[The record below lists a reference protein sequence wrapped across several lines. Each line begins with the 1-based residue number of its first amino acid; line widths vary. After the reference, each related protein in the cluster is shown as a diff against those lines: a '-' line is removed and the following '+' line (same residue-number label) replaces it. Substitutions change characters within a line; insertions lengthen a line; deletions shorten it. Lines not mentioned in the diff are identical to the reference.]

1 MTITYTGEVATC
13 RGFGCFLKLLLRW
26 RGSIYKLVWLDLL
39 AFLTLYYVLNLVY
52 RFALNADQKQT
63 FEEIVAY
70 CNSQRELI
78 PLSFVLGF
86 YVSIVM
92 TRWWNQYTSIPWPDP
107 IAVFVSSNVHGQDE
121 RGRVMRRTIMRYVC
135 LCLTMVLANV
145 SPRVKKRFPGLN
157 NLVEAGL
164 LNENERAIIETMNK
178 SFPRPS
184 KHWLPIVW
192 AASIITRARK
202 EGRIR
207 DDFAVKTII
216 DELNKFRGQCGLLIS
231 YDTISV
237 PLVYTQVVTLAV
249 YSYFLTCCMG
259 QQWTDG
265 KVAGTAGFL
274 NKVDLYFPVF
284 TTLQFFFYM
293 GWLKVAESLINPF
306 GEDDDDFEVNWMV
319 DRNLQVSYLIVDEM
333 HHDHPELLKDQYWD
347 EVFPNELP
355 YTIAAERFRENH
367 PEPSTAKI
375 EVPKTAAMPSTMS
388 SVRIDEMVGNNGTSS
403 MAAPKPLA
411 DEQQGAPLQTVT
423 YDLSKGAPDEE
434 ADDASGIHFSAGNG
448 KMRLGLGSSP
458 SLVSVSGTLSRVNT
472 VASALKRFLSR
483 DDSRPGSATP
493 NDDPNK
499 YRFPTSASSASL
511 TGGVAAAAGVK
522 PTGSMRITDQVIEE
536 VDEQATITSMRP
548 TEPRPN
554 VMDLFSQPIGQSQ
567 TIPLQPPLP
576 AASTIPPAT
585 QVRSQ
590 PMDIPRRSPTYER
603 AQSQYEPTPSLFPP
617 GGVDALL
624 STSAPVGDSL
634 LSAATAPSS
643 PVGDSSKSLYD
654 QQKAASR
661 ETAIE
666 RPDAPQFFRW
676 FVTPV
681 ENLDIKTSS
690 DVLTNVAAAAATAAA
705 TAATAEPVPDEGDD
719 FEKLKAAREKEKLK
733 RQQINLARTI
743 STAPGVDPSG
753 VPLVPVVPVAV
764 PIAAVGPQA
773 QAQAQATALPTTAS
787 SADLLSGN
795 DPVSSSTIKSED
807 VAPGS

>member
-39 AFLTLYYVLNLVY
+39 AFLTIYYVINMVY
-52 RFALNADQKQT
+52 RFALNPAQKET
-63 FEEIVAY
+63 FEAIVQY
-70 CNSQRELI
+70 CDSYSDLI

-121 RGRVMRRTIMRYVC
+121 RGRMMRRTIMRYAC

-145 SPRVKKRFPGLN
+145 SPRVKKRFPGLD

-164 LNENERAIIETMNK
+164 LNDNERTIIEAMNK

-259 QQWTDG
+259 QQWIDG
-265 KVAGTAGFL
+265 KVVGNTSYL

-375 EVPKTAAMPSTMS
+375 EVPKSAAMPSTMS
-388 SVRIDEMVGNNGTSS
+388 SVRIDEM
-403 MAAPKPLA
+403 
-411 DEQQGAPLQTVT
+411 
-423 YDLSKGAPDEE
+423 

-448 KMRLGLGSSP
+448 KMRLGSSP

-493 NDDPNK
+493 SDDQKPYK
-499 YRFPTSASSASL
+499 FPSSASSASL
-511 TGGVAAAAGVK
+511 TAGNVGSATSAGK
-522 PTGSMRITDQVIEE
+522 PAGSLRITQQVIEE
-536 VDEQATITSMRP
+536 VDEQATITSMRAN
-548 TEPRPN
+548 EPRPN
-554 VMDLFSQPIGQSQ
+554 VMNIFGPGTAGGVSA
-567 TIPLQPPLP
+567 PLQPPP
-576 AASTIPPAT
+576 AHSEP
-585 QVRSQ
+585 V
-590 PMDIPRRSPTYER
+590 DIPSRPVEYNR
-603 AQSQYEPTPSLFPP
+603 AQSQYEPSLFPP

-624 STSAPVGDSL
+624 STSAPAGGSPSL
-634 LSAATAPSS
+634 LSNAATAPSS
-643 PVGDSSKSLYD
+643 PVGDSTKSLYD

-661 ETAIE
+661 ETE
-666 RPDAPQFFRW
+666 RPDAPQVFRW
-676 FVTPV
+676 FITNV
-681 ENLDIKTSS
+681 ENMDLKSS
-690 DVLTNVAAAAATAAA
+690 NDVLASSTAA
-705 TAATAEPVPDEGDD
+705 EPEDEGDD
-719 FEKLKAAREKEKLK
+719 FEKLKAAREKEKLA
-733 RQQINLARTI
+733 RQQKNLARTI
-743 STAPGVDPSG
+743 STAPGVDAAT
-753 VPLVPVVPVAV
+753 VA
-764 PIAAVGPQA
+764 ASMAA
-773 QAQAQATALPTTAS
+773 QANAVLTAAAS
-787 SADLLSGN
+787 SADLLAAG
-795 DPVSSSTIKSED
+795 DLVPSSTMKSEN
-807 VAPGS
+807 ATNGS

>member
-39 AFLTLYYVLNLVY
+39 AFLTIYYAINMVY
-52 RFALNADQKQT
+52 RFGLNPAQKET
-63 FEEIVAY
+63 FEAIVQY
-70 CNSQRELI
+70 CDSYRELI

-121 RGRVMRRTIMRYVC
+121 RGRMMRRTIMRYVC

-164 LNENERAIIETMNK
+164 LNDNEKTIIETMNK
-178 SFPRPS
+178 AFPRPS

-265 KVAGTAGFL
+265 KVVGNTTYL

-375 EVPKTAAMPSTMS
+375 EVPKNAAMPSTMS
-388 SVRIDEMVGNNGTSS
+388 SVRIDEM
-403 MAAPKPLA
+403 
-411 DEQQGAPLQTVT
+411 
-423 YDLSKGAPDEE
+423 

-448 KMRLGLGSSP
+448 KMRLDSSP

-493 NDDPNK
+493 SQDQPYK
-499 YRFPTSASSASL
+499 FPASASSASL
-511 TGGVAAAAGVK
+511 SAAVVGSATSAGK
-522 PTGSMRITDQVIEE
+522 PAGSLRITQQVIEE
-536 VDEQATITSMRP
+536 VDEQATITSMRAN
-548 TEPRPN
+548 EPRPN
-554 VMDLFSQPIGQSQ
+554 VMDIFAQ
-567 TIPLQPPLP
+567 TSSGAGTSGPLQPPP
-576 AASTIPPAT
+576 AHSEP
-585 QVRSQ
+585 V
-590 PMDIPRRSPTYER
+590 DIPSRPPSYNR
-603 AQSQYEPTPSLFPP
+603 AQSQYEPNLFPP

-624 STSAPVGDSL
+624 STSAPAGGSPLL
-634 LSAATAPSS
+634 LSNAATAPSS
-643 PVGDSSKSLYD
+643 PVGESSKSLYD
-654 QQKAASR
+654 PQKAASR
-661 ETAIE
+661 ET
-666 RPDAPQFFRW
+666 
-676 FVTPV
+676 V
-681 ENLDIKTSS
+681 ENIDLRSS
-690 DVLTNVAAAAATAAA
+690 TDLLGNAAVQP
-705 TAATAEPVPDEGDD
+705 EYEGDD
-719 FEKLKAAREKEKLK
+719 FDKLKAEREKEKLM
-733 RQQINLARTI
+733 RQQKNLARTI
-743 STAPGVDPSG
+743 STAPGMEATA
-753 VPLVPVVPVAV
+753 VPMVPMVPVNVAV
-764 PIAAVGPQA
+764 QQA
-773 QAQAQATALPTTAS
+773 QLQPVAS
-787 SADLLSGN
+787 SADLLAGGDQFSN
-795 DPVSSSTIKSED
+795 STMKSED
-807 VAPGS
+807 AINGS

>member
-39 AFLTLYYVLNLVY
+39 AFLTIYYAINMVY
-52 RFALNADQKQT
+52 RFGLNSAQKET
-63 FEEIVAY
+63 FEAIVQY
-70 CNSQRELI
+70 CDSYRELI

-107 IAVFVSSNVHGQDE
+107 IAVFVSSIIHGQDE
-121 RGRVMRRTIMRYVC
+121 RGRMMRRTVMRYVC

-145 SPRVKKRFPGLN
+145 SPRVKKRFPGLS

-164 LNENERAIIETMNK
+164 LNENEKTIIDTMNK
-178 SFPRPS
+178 AFPRPS

-265 KVAGTAGFL
+265 KVVGNTTYL

-333 HHDHPELLKDQYWD
+333 HHEHPELLKDQYWD

-375 EVPKTAAMPSTMS
+375 EVPKNAAMPSTMS
-388 SVRIDEMVGNNGTSS
+388 SVRIDEM
-403 MAAPKPLA
+403 
-411 DEQQGAPLQTVT
+411 
-423 YDLSKGAPDEE
+423 

-448 KMRLGLGSSP
+448 KMRLGSSP

-493 NDDPNK
+493 SQDQPYK
-499 YRFPTSASSASL
+499 FPASASSASL
-511 TGGVAAAAGVK
+511 SGGVVGSATSAGK
-522 PTGSMRITDQVIEE
+522 PPGSLRITQQVIEE
-536 VDEQATITSMRP
+536 VDEQATITSMRAN
-548 TEPRPN
+548 EPRPN
-554 VMDLFSQPIGQSQ
+554 VMDIFAPTSTSNAANSV
-567 TIPLQPPLP
+567 PLQPP
-576 AASTIPPAT
+576 PPAHSEP
-585 QVRSQ
+585 V
-590 PMDIPRRSPTYER
+590 DIPARPPSYNR
-603 AQSQYEPTPSLFPP
+603 AQSQYESSLFPP
-617 GGVDALL
+617 GGVDSLL
-624 STSAPVGDSL
+624 STSAPAGGSPLL
-634 LSAATAPSS
+634 LSNAATAPSS
-643 PVGDSSKSLYD
+643 PVGESTKSLYD
-654 QQKAASR
+654 PQKAASR
-661 ETAIE
+661 ET
-666 RPDAPQFFRW
+666 
-676 FVTPV
+676 V
-681 ENLDIKTSS
+681 ENMDLRFSN
-690 DVLTNVAAAAATAAA
+690 DVLANAAAQLQ
-705 TAATAEPVPDEGDD
+705 EDEGDE
-719 FEKLKAAREKEKLK
+719 FEKLKAAREKEKLM
-733 RQQINLARTI
+733 RQQKTLARTI
-743 STAPGVDPSG
+743 STAPGMEAAA
-753 VPLVPVVPVAV
+753 VPLVPVIPVNVPQ
-764 PIAAVGPQA
+764 PQ
-773 QAQAQATALPTTAS
+773 LPPAAS
-787 SADLLSGN
+787 SADLLGSGELL
-795 DPVSSSTIKSED
+795 PSSTMKSED
-807 VAPGS
+807 AVNGS

>member
-39 AFLTLYYVLNLVY
+39 AFLICYYVLNLMY
-52 RFALNADQKQT
+52 RFALNEGQKET
-63 FEEIVAY
+63 FEAIVEY
-70 CNSQRELI
+70 CNSYSDLI

-135 LCLTMVLANV
+135 LCLTMVLVNV
-145 SPRVKKRFPGLN
+145 SPRVKKRFPGLD

-164 LNENERAIIETMNK
+164 LNDNERTIIEAMNK

-265 KVAGTAGFL
+265 KVVGNTSYL

-375 EVPKTAAMPSTMS
+375 EVPKSAAMPSTMS
-388 SVRIDEMVGNNGTSS
+388 SVRIDEM
-403 MAAPKPLA
+403 
-411 DEQQGAPLQTVT
+411 
-423 YDLSKGAPDEE
+423 

-448 KMRLGLGSSP
+448 KMRLGSSP
-458 SLVSVSGTLSRVNT
+458 SLVSVSGTMSRVNT

-493 NDDPNK
+493 SEEQNK
-499 YRFPTSASSASL
+499 YRFPASASSASL
-511 TGGVAAAAGVK
+511 TGGGGLGLGSATSGGK
-522 PTGSMRITDQVIEE
+522 PSGSLRITQQVIEE
-536 VDEQATITSMRP
+536 VDEQATITSMRAN
-548 TEPRPN
+548 EQRPN
-554 VMDLFSQPIGQSQ
+554 VKDIFAPPSQQGTEGGP
-567 TIPLQPPLP
+567 TTTTLQPP
-576 AASTIPPAT
+576 PPGT
-585 QVRSQ
+585 QPPQGRSN
-590 PMDIPRRSPTYER
+590 PVDIPGRPPQYAR
-603 AQSQYEPTPSLFPP
+603 AQSQYEPTLFPP

-624 STSAPVGDSL
+624 STSAPAGGSPSL
-634 LSAATAPSS
+634 LATAPSS
-643 PVGDSSKSLYD
+643 PVAESESTKSLFD
-654 QQKAASR
+654 QQKAVSR
-661 ETAIE
+661 ET
-666 RPDAPQFFRW
+666 
-676 FVTPV
+676 V
-681 ENLDIKTSS
+681 ENMDIRSS
-690 DVLTNVAAAAATAAA
+690 NDVLASTVNS
-705 TAATAEPVPDEGDD
+705 EPVDDGDD
-719 FEKLKAAREKEKLK
+719 FEKLKAAREKEKLL
-733 RQQINLARTI
+733 RQQKTLVRTI
-743 STAPGVDPSG
+743 STAPGVEQAA
-753 VPLVPVVPVAV
+753 VPLVPGVPVTMPIGAIVSQVNNPAVISAV
-764 PIAAVGPQA
+764 P
-773 QAQAQATALPTTAS
+773 S
-787 SADLLSGN
+787 SADLLGGGE
-795 DPVSSSTIKSED
+795 PVSSSTIKSED
-807 VAPGS
+807 ATTGS

>member
-39 AFLTLYYVLNLVY
+39 AFLTIYYAINMVY
-52 RFALNADQKQT
+52 RFGLNATQKET
-63 FEEIVAY
+63 FEAIVQY
-70 CNSQRELI
+70 CDSYRELI

-121 RGRVMRRTIMRYVC
+121 RGRMMRRTIMRYVC

-145 SPRVKKRFPGLN
+145 SPRVKKRFPGLS

-164 LNENERAIIETMNK
+164 LNDNEKAIIETMNK
-178 SFPRPS
+178 AFPRPS

-259 QQWTDG
+259 QQWTEG
-265 KVAGTAGFL
+265 KVVGSTTYL

-375 EVPKTAAMPSTMS
+375 EVPKNAAMPSTMS
-388 SVRIDEMVGNNGTSS
+388 SVRIDEMVGNANGDP
-403 MAAPKPLA
+403 AATAA
-411 DEQQGAPLQTVT
+411 DAKAPGQGQVQVPAGDSGVQSVT
-423 YDLSKGAPDEE
+423 YDFPKGSPDEE

-448 KMRLGLGSSP
+448 KMRLGSSP

-493 NDDPNK
+493 SQDQPYK
-499 YRFPTSASSASL
+499 FPASASSASL
-511 TGGVAAAAGVK
+511 SGGVVGSATSAGK
-522 PTGSMRITDQVIEE
+522 PAGSLRITQQVIEE
-536 VDEQATITSMRP
+536 VDEQATITSMRAN
-548 TEPRPN
+548 EPRPN
-554 VMDLFSQPIGQSQ
+554 VMDIFGAASSSGAATNSV
-567 TIPLQPPLP
+567 PLQPPP
-576 AASTIPPAT
+576 AHSEP
-585 QVRSQ
+585 V
-590 PMDIPRRSPTYER
+590 DIPTRAPSYNR
-603 AQSQYEPTPSLFPP
+603 AQSQYEPNLFPP

-624 STSAPVGDSL
+624 STSAPAGGSPLL
-634 LSAATAPSS
+634 LSNAATAPSS
-643 PVGDSSKSLYD
+643 PVGESSKSLYD
-654 QQKAASR
+654 PQKAASR
-661 ETAIE
+661 ETE
-666 RPDAPQFFRW
+666 RPDAPQVFRW

-681 ENLDIKTSS
+681 ENMDLRSSS
-690 DVLTNVAAAAATAAA
+690 DLLANAAAAQP
-705 TAATAEPVPDEGDD
+705 EDEGDD
-719 FEKLKAAREKEKLK
+719 FDKLKAAREKEKLM
-733 RQQINLARTI
+733 RQQKNLARTI
-743 STAPGVDPSG
+743 STAPGMETTA
-753 VPLVPVVPVAV
+753 VPMVPMIPVNVAV
-764 PIAAVGPQA
+764 QQA
-773 QAQAQATALPTTAS
+773 HLPSVAS
-787 SADLLSGN
+787 SADLLAGGELLSN
-795 DPVSSSTIKSED
+795 STMKSED
-807 VAPGS
+807 AVNGS

>member
-39 AFLTLYYVLNLVY
+39 AFLIIYYAINMVY
-52 RFALNADQKQT
+52 RFGLNPGQKET
-63 FEEIVAY
+63 FEAIVQY
-70 CNSQRELI
+70 CDSYRELI

-164 LNENERAIIETMNK
+164 LNDNEKTIIEAMNK

-265 KVAGTAGFL
+265 KVVGNTTYL

-375 EVPKTAAMPSTMS
+375 EVPKNAAMPSTMS
-388 SVRIDEMVGNNGTSS
+388 SVRIDEMVGNANGATAAA
-403 MAAPKPLA
+403 AAPDTKVPLA
-411 DEQQGAPLQTVT
+411 APGQVPGQASGQVPVPGSDQQSVT
-423 YDLSKGAPDEE
+423 YDFPKGSPDEE

-448 KMRLGLGSSP
+448 KMRLGSSP

-493 NDDPNK
+493 SEDQKPYK
-499 YRFPTSASSASL
+499 FPASASSASL
-511 TGGVAAAAGVK
+511 SGVAGSATSAGK
-522 PTGSMRITDQVIEE
+522 PAGSMRITHQVIEE
-536 VDEQATITSMRP
+536 VDEQATITSMRAN
-548 TEPRPN
+548 EPRPN
-554 VMDLFSQPIGQSQ
+554 VMDIFASSSGAGGPPSG
-567 TIPLQPPLP
+567 PLQPPP
-576 AASTIPPAT
+576 AHSEP
-585 QVRSQ
+585 V
-590 PMDIPRRSPTYER
+590 DIPARPPSYNR
-603 AQSQYEPTPSLFPP
+603 AQSQYEPSLFPP
-617 GGVDALL
+617 GGVDNLL
-624 STSAPVGDSL
+624 STSAPAGGSPSL
-634 LSAATAPSS
+634 LSNAATAPSS

-654 QQKAASR
+654 PQKAASR
-661 ETAIE
+661 ETE
-666 RPDAPQFFRW
+666 RPDAPQVFRW

-681 ENLDIKTSS
+681 ENLDLRTST
-690 DVLTNVAAAAATAAA
+690 DLLTQAQAAV
-705 TAATAEPVPDEGDD
+705 EPEDEGDD
-719 FEKLKAAREKEKLK
+719 FEKLKAAREKEKLM
-733 RQQINLARTI
+733 RQQKNLARTI
-743 STAPGVDPSG
+743 STAPGVDATA
-753 VPLVPVVPVAV
+753 VPLVPMIPVAV
-764 PIAAVGPQA
+764 AVP
-773 QAQAQATALPTTAS
+773 PPNVPSVPS
-787 SADLLSGN
+787 SADLLSGSELL
-795 DPVSSSTIKSED
+795 PSSTMKSED
-807 VAPGS
+807 AVNGS

>member
-39 AFLTLYYVLNLVY
+39 AFLTIYYVINMVY
-52 RFALNADQKQT
+52 RFALNPAQKET
-63 FEEIVAY
+63 FEAIVQY
-70 CNSQRELI
+70 CDSYRDLI

-121 RGRVMRRTIMRYVC
+121 RGRMMRRTIMRYAC

-145 SPRVKKRFPGLN
+145 SPRVKKRFPGLD

-164 LNENERAIIETMNK
+164 LNDNERTIIETMNK

-259 QQWTDG
+259 QQWIDG
-265 KVAGTAGFL
+265 KVVGNTSYL

-375 EVPKTAAMPSTMS
+375 EVPKSAAMPSTMS
-388 SVRIDEMVGNNGTSS
+388 SVRIDEM
-403 MAAPKPLA
+403 
-411 DEQQGAPLQTVT
+411 
-423 YDLSKGAPDEE
+423 

-448 KMRLGLGSSP
+448 KMRLGSSP

-493 NDDPNK
+493 SDDQKPYK
-499 YRFPTSASSASL
+499 FPSSASSASL
-511 TGGVAAAAGVK
+511 TAGNVGSATSAGK
-522 PTGSMRITDQVIEE
+522 PAGSLRITQQVIEE
-536 VDEQATITSMRP
+536 VDEQATITSMRAN
-548 TEPRPN
+548 EPRPN
-554 VMDLFSQPIGQSQ
+554 VMNIFGPGTAGGVSA
-567 TIPLQPPLP
+567 PLQPPP
-576 AASTIPPAT
+576 AHSEP
-585 QVRSQ
+585 V
-590 PMDIPRRSPTYER
+590 DIPSRPVEYNR
-603 AQSQYEPTPSLFPP
+603 AQSQYEPSLFPP

-624 STSAPVGDSL
+624 STSAPAGGSPSL
-634 LSAATAPSS
+634 LSNAATAPSS
-643 PVGDSSKSLYD
+643 PVGDSTKSLYD

-661 ETAIE
+661 ET
-666 RPDAPQFFRW
+666 
-676 FVTPV
+676 V
-681 ENLDIKTSS
+681 ENMDLKSS
-690 DVLTNVAAAAATAAA
+690 NDVLATSTAA
-705 TAATAEPVPDEGDD
+705 EPEDEGDD
-719 FEKLKAAREKEKLK
+719 FEKLKAAREKEKLV
-733 RQQINLARTI
+733 RQQKNLARTI
-743 STAPGVDPSG
+743 STAPGVDAAT
-753 VPLVPVVPVAV
+753 VA
-764 PIAAVGPQA
+764 ASMAA
-773 QAQAQATALPTTAS
+773 QANAVLTAAAS
-787 SADLLSGN
+787 SADLLAAG
-795 DPVSSSTIKSED
+795 DLMPSSTMKSEN
-807 VAPGS
+807 AANGS

>member
-39 AFLTLYYVLNLVY
+39 AFLTIYYVINMVY
-52 RFALNADQKQT
+52 RFALNPAQKET
-63 FEEIVAY
+63 FEAIVQY
-70 CNSQRELI
+70 CDSYSDLI

-121 RGRVMRRTIMRYVC
+121 RGRMMRRTIMRYAC

-145 SPRVKKRFPGLN
+145 SPRVKKRFPGLD

-164 LNENERAIIETMNK
+164 LNDNERTIIETMNK

-259 QQWTDG
+259 QQWIDG
-265 KVAGTAGFL
+265 KVVGNTSYL

-375 EVPKTAAMPSTMS
+375 EVPKSAAMPSTMS
-388 SVRIDEMVGNNGTSS
+388 SVRIDEM
-403 MAAPKPLA
+403 
-411 DEQQGAPLQTVT
+411 
-423 YDLSKGAPDEE
+423 

-448 KMRLGLGSSP
+448 KMRLGSSP

-493 NDDPNK
+493 SDDQKPYK
-499 YRFPTSASSASL
+499 FPSSASSASL
-511 TGGVAAAAGVK
+511 TAGNVGSATSAGK
-522 PTGSMRITDQVIEE
+522 PAGSLRITQQVIEE
-536 VDEQATITSMRP
+536 VDEQATITSMRAN
-548 TEPRPN
+548 EPRPN
-554 VMDLFSQPIGQSQ
+554 VMNIFGPGTAGGVSA
-567 TIPLQPPLP
+567 PLQPPP
-576 AASTIPPAT
+576 AHSEP
-585 QVRSQ
+585 V
-590 PMDIPRRSPTYER
+590 DIPSRPVEYNR
-603 AQSQYEPTPSLFPP
+603 AQSQYEPSLFPP

-624 STSAPVGDSL
+624 STSAPAGGSPSL
-634 LSAATAPSS
+634 LSNAATAPSS
-643 PVGDSSKSLYD
+643 PVGDSTKSLYD

-661 ETAIE
+661 ETE
-666 RPDAPQFFRW
+666 RPDAPQVFRW
-676 FVTPV
+676 FITNV
-681 ENLDIKTSS
+681 ENMDLKSS
-690 DVLTNVAAAAATAAA
+690 NDVLASSTAA
-705 TAATAEPVPDEGDD
+705 EPEDEGDD
-719 FEKLKAAREKEKLK
+719 FEKLKAAREKEKLV
-733 RQQINLARTI
+733 RQQKNLARTI
-743 STAPGVDPSG
+743 STAPGVDAAT
-753 VPLVPVVPVAV
+753 VA
-764 PIAAVGPQA
+764 ASMAA
-773 QAQAQATALPTTAS
+773 QANAVLTAAAS
-787 SADLLSGN
+787 SADLLAAG
-795 DPVSSSTIKSED
+795 DLGPSSTMKSEN
-807 VAPGS
+807 AANGS

>member
-39 AFLTLYYVLNLVY
+39 AFLTIYYAINMVY
-52 RFALNADQKQT
+52 RFGLNPAQKET
-63 FEEIVAY
+63 FEAIVQY
-70 CNSQRELI
+70 CDSYRELI

-121 RGRVMRRTIMRYVC
+121 RGRMMRRTIMRYVC

-164 LNENERAIIETMNK
+164 LNDNEKTIIETMNK
-178 SFPRPS
+178 AFPRPS

-265 KVAGTAGFL
+265 KVVGNTTYL

-375 EVPKTAAMPSTMS
+375 EVPKNAAMPSTMS
-388 SVRIDEMVGNNGTSS
+388 SVRIDEMVGNANGDP
-403 MAAPKPLA
+403 AADAKAPNPVTGQVQVPVA
-411 DEQQGAPLQTVT
+411 DSGVQTVT
-423 YDLSKGAPDEE
+423 YDFPKGSLDEE

-448 KMRLGLGSSP
+448 KMRLDSSP

-493 NDDPNK
+493 SQDQPYK
-499 YRFPTSASSASL
+499 FPASASSASL
-511 TGGVAAAAGVK
+511 SAAVVGSATSAGK
-522 PTGSMRITDQVIEE
+522 PAGSLRITQQVIEE
-536 VDEQATITSMRP
+536 VDEQATITSMRAN
-548 TEPRPN
+548 EPRPN
-554 VMDLFSQPIGQSQ
+554 VMDIFAQ
-567 TIPLQPPLP
+567 TSSGAGTSGPLQPPP
-576 AASTIPPAT
+576 AHSEP
-585 QVRSQ
+585 V
-590 PMDIPRRSPTYER
+590 DIPSRPPSYNR
-603 AQSQYEPTPSLFPP
+603 AQSQYEPNLFPP

-624 STSAPVGDSL
+624 STSAPAGGSPLL
-634 LSAATAPSS
+634 LSNAATAPSS
-643 PVGDSSKSLYD
+643 PVGESSKSLYD
-654 QQKAASR
+654 PQKAASR
-661 ETAIE
+661 ETE
-666 RPDAPQFFRW
+666 RPDAPQVFRW

-681 ENLDIKTSS
+681 ENIDLRSS
-690 DVLTNVAAAAATAAA
+690 TDLLGNAAVQP
-705 TAATAEPVPDEGDD
+705 EYEGDD
-719 FEKLKAAREKEKLK
+719 FDKLKAEREKEKLM
-733 RQQINLARTI
+733 RQQKNLARTI
-743 STAPGVDPSG
+743 STAPGMEATA
-753 VPLVPVVPVAV
+753 VPMVPMVPVNVAV
-764 PIAAVGPQA
+764 QQA
-773 QAQAQATALPTTAS
+773 QLQPVAS
-787 SADLLSGN
+787 SADLLAGGDQFSN
-795 DPVSSSTIKSED
+795 STMKSED
-807 VAPGS
+807 AINGS

>member
-39 AFLTLYYVLNLVY
+39 AFLTLYYLLNLVY
-52 RFALNADQKQT
+52 RFALNESQKET
-63 FEEIVAY
+63 FEAIVAY
-70 CNSQRELI
+70 CNSYRDLI

-135 LCLTMVLANV
+135 LCLTMVLANI

-164 LNENERAIIETMNK
+164 LNENERTIIETMNK

-249 YSYFLTCCMG
+249 YSYFLTCVMG
-259 QQWTDG
+259 QQWTNG
-265 KVAGTAGFL
+265 KVVGTSSYL

-375 EVPKTAAMPSTMS
+375 DVPKNAAMTSGMS
-388 SVRIDEMVGNNGTSS
+388 SVRIDEMG
-403 MAAPKPLA
+403 
-411 DEQQGAPLQTVT
+411 
-423 YDLSKGAPDEE
+423 
-434 ADDASGIHFSAGNG
+434 DDASGIHFSAGNG
-448 KMRLGLGSSP
+448 KSRLGLGSSP

-483 DDSRPGSATP
+483 DDSRPSSATP
-493 NDDPNK
+493 TDDPGK
-499 YRFPTSASSASL
+499 YRFPSSASSASL
-511 TGGVAAAAGVK
+511 TGTIGGTAAVK
-522 PTGSMRITDQVIEE
+522 PAGSMRITQQVIEE

-548 TEPRPN
+548 NDPRPN
-554 VMDLFSQPIGQSQ
+554 VKDIFAPPAAQPQ
-567 TIPLQPPLP
+567 TMPLQPPLP
-576 AASTIPPAT
+576 ATGAAT
-585 QVRSQ
+585 PSRSQ
-590 PMDIPRRSPTYER
+590 PVDIPRRSPQYER
-603 AQSQYEPTPSLFPP
+603 AHSQYDPTPSLFPP

-624 STSAPVGDSL
+624 STSAPAGDSPL
-634 LSAATAPSS
+634 LMSAATAPSS
-643 PVGDSSKSLYD
+643 PVGDSSKSLFE
-654 QQKAASR
+654 QHKAASR
-661 ETAIE
+661 ET
-666 RPDAPQFFRW
+666 
-676 FVTPV
+676 V
-681 ENLDIKTSS
+681 ENLDIKTSN
-690 DVLTNVAAAAATAAA
+690 DVLANTAAE
-705 TAATAEPVPDEGDD
+705 AAPDVGDD
-719 FEKLKAAREKEKLK
+719 FEKLKTAREKEKLV
-733 RQQINLARTI
+733 RQQMNLARTI

-753 VPLVPVVPVAV
+753 VVPLVPVLPVAMPMMA
-764 PIAAVGPQA
+764 PIAPQA
-773 QAQAQATALPTTAS
+773 NATTALPAVAS
-787 SADLLSGN
+787 SADLLAGGE
-795 DPVSSSTIKSED
+795 PVTNSTIKSQD
-807 VAPGS
+807 ATPGS

>member
-39 AFLTLYYVLNLVY
+39 AFLTLYYLLNLVY
-52 RFALNADQKQT
+52 RFALNEGQKET
-63 FEEIVAY
+63 FEAIVAY
-70 CNSQRELI
+70 CNSYRDLI

-164 LNENERAIIETMNK
+164 LNENERTIIETMNK

-265 KVAGTAGFL
+265 KVVGGSSYL

-375 EVPKTAAMPSTMS
+375 DVPKNAAMPSGMS
-388 SVRIDEMVGNNGTSS
+388 SVRIDEM
-403 MAAPKPLA
+403 
-411 DEQQGAPLQTVT
+411 
-423 YDLSKGAPDEE
+423 

-448 KMRLGLGSSP
+448 KSRLGLGSSP

-472 VASALKRFLSR
+472 VASALKRLLSR
-483 DDSRPGSATP
+483 DESRPSSATP
-493 NDDPNK
+493 SDDPGK
-499 YRFPTSASSASL
+499 YRFPNSASSASL
-511 TGGVAAAAGVK
+511 TGSNLGSSAVK
-522 PTGSMRITDQVIEE
+522 PAGSMRITQQVIEE
-536 VDEQATITSMRP
+536 VDEQATITSTRP
-548 TEPRPN
+548 YDPRPN
-554 VMDLFSQPIGQSQ
+554 VKDIFAPSTGEPQQQPGGQ
-567 TIPLQPPLP
+567 PLQPP
-576 AASTIPPAT
+576 PPANRGPEQT
-585 QVRSQ
+585 ARSQ
-590 PMDIPRRSPTYER
+590 PMDIPRRSPHYER
-603 AQSQYEPTPSLFPP
+603 AHSQYEPTPSLFPP

-624 STSAPVGDSL
+624 STSAPAGDGPSL
-634 LSAATAPSS
+634 LAADTAPSS
-643 PVGDSSKSLYD
+643 PQGDSSKSLFEPHR
-654 QQKAASR
+654 AASR
-661 ETAIE
+661 ET
-666 RPDAPQFFRW
+666 
-676 FVTPV
+676 V
-681 ENLDIKTSS
+681 ENLDIKTSA
-690 DVLTNVAAAAATAAA
+690 DVLANTAADPA
-705 TAATAEPVPDEGDD
+705 PDVGDD
-719 FEKLKAAREKEKLK
+719 FEKLRAAREKEKLV
-733 RQQINLARTI
+733 RQQMNLARTI
-743 STAPGVDPSG
+743 STAPGVDASG
-753 VPLVPVVPVAV
+753 VPVVVPVALV
-764 PIAAVGPQA
+764 APPAAQPSA
-773 QAQAQATALPTTAS
+773 PTTMTAVAS
-787 SADLLSGN
+787 SADLLVGT
-795 DPVSSSTIKSED
+795 DPVTSSTIKSED
-807 VAPGS
+807 ATTGS

>member
-1 MTITYTGEVATC
+1 MTISYTSEVATC

-39 AFLTLYYVLNLVY
+39 AFLTIYYAINMVY
-52 RFALNADQKQT
+52 RFGLNANQKET
-63 FEEIVAY
+63 FEAIVQY
-70 CNSQRELI
+70 CDSYRELI

-121 RGRVMRRTIMRYVC
+121 RGRMMRRTIMRYVC

-145 SPRVKKRFPGLN
+145 SPRVKKRFPGLD

-164 LNENERAIIETMNK
+164 LNDNEKTIIETMNK
-178 SFPRPS
+178 AFPRPS

-265 KVAGTAGFL
+265 KVVGNTTYL

-375 EVPKTAAMPSTMS
+375 EVPKNAAMPSTMS
-388 SVRIDEMVGNNGTSS
+388 SVRIDEMVGNASGDP
-403 MAAPKPLA
+403 AATAAAEAKPPAPGGQVQAPVA
-411 DEQQGAPLQTVT
+411 DSGVQTVT
-423 YDLSKGAPDEE
+423 YDFPKGSADEE
-434 ADDASGIHFSAGNG
+434 VRIKTLAAFPSVTKHWHLNSRLVNQIHHLSSCDLIQIKTKSNSKSKLQVSNLFFLFNMKRHCFCGI
-448 KMRLGLGSSP
+448 
-458 SLVSVSGTLSRVNT
+458 T
-472 VASALKRFLSR
+472 
-483 DDSRPGSATP
+483 
-493 NDDPNK
+493 
-499 YRFPTSASSASL
+499 
-511 TGGVAAAAGVK
+511 
-522 PTGSMRITDQVIEE
+522 
-536 VDEQATITSMRP
+536 
-548 TEPRPN
+548 
-554 VMDLFSQPIGQSQ
+554 
-567 TIPLQPPLP
+567 
-576 AASTIPPAT
+576 
-585 QVRSQ
+585 VRS
-590 PMDIPRRSPTYER
+590 
-603 AQSQYEPTPSLFPP
+603 
-617 GGVDALL
+617 
-624 STSAPVGDSL
+624 
-634 LSAATAPSS
+634 
-643 PVGDSSKSLYD
+643 
-654 QQKAASR
+654 
-661 ETAIE
+661 
-666 RPDAPQFFRW
+666 
-676 FVTPV
+676 
-681 ENLDIKTSS
+681 
-690 DVLTNVAAAAATAAA
+690 
-705 TAATAEPVPDEGDD
+705 
-719 FEKLKAAREKEKLK
+719 
-733 RQQINLARTI
+733 LAF
-743 STAPGVDPSG
+743 
-753 VPLVPVVPVAV
+753 
-764 PIAAVGPQA
+764 
-773 QAQAQATALPTTAS
+773 
-787 SADLLSGN
+787 
-795 DPVSSSTIKSED
+795 
-807 VAPGS
+807 

>member
-39 AFLTLYYVLNLVY
+39 AFLTLYYLLNLVY
-52 RFALNADQKQT
+52 RFALNESQKET
-63 FEEIVAY
+63 FEAIVAY
-70 CNSQRELI
+70 CNSYRDLI

-135 LCLTMVLANV
+135 LCLTMVLANI

-164 LNENERAIIETMNK
+164 LNENERTIIETMNK

-259 QQWTDG
+259 QQWTNG
-265 KVAGTAGFL
+265 KVVGTSSYL

-355 YTIAAERFRENH
+355 YTVAAERFRENH

-375 EVPKTAAMPSTMS
+375 DVPKNAAMTSGMS
-388 SVRIDEMVGNNGTSS
+388 SVRIDEMVGNNSTGASGS
-403 MAAPKPLA
+403 KPPSA
-411 DEQQGAPLQTVT
+411 EQPQGAPMQTVT
-423 YDLSKGAPDEE
+423 YDLSKAAPDEE
-434 ADDASGIHFSAGNG
+434 GDDASGIHFSAGNG
-448 KMRLGLGSSP
+448 KSRLGLGSSP

-483 DDSRPGSATP
+483 DDSRPSSATP
-493 NDDPNK
+493 TEDPGK
-499 YRFPTSASSASL
+499 YRFPSSASSASL
-511 TGGVAAAAGVK
+511 TGTTGGPAAVK
-522 PTGSMRITDQVIEE
+522 PAGSMRITQQVIEE

-548 TEPRPN
+548 NDPRPN
-554 VMDLFSQPIGQSQ
+554 VKDIFAPATGQPQ
-567 TIPLQPPLP
+567 TAPLQPP
-576 AASTIPPAT
+576 PPAT
-585 QVRSQ
+585 GAATPSRSQ
-590 PMDIPRRSPTYER
+590 PVDIPRRSPQYER
-603 AQSQYEPTPSLFPP
+603 AHSQYDPTPSLFPP

-624 STSAPVGDSL
+624 STSAPAGDSPL
-634 LSAATAPSS
+634 LMSAATAPSS
-643 PVGDSSKSLYD
+643 PVGDSSKSLFE
-654 QQKAASR
+654 QHKAASR

-666 RPDAPQFFRW
+666 RPDAAQIFRW

-681 ENLDIKTSS
+681 ENLDIKTSN
-690 DVLTNVAAAAATAAA
+690 DILANTAAD
-705 TAATAEPVPDEGDD
+705 AAPNVGDD
-719 FEKLKAAREKEKLK
+719 FEKLKAAREKEKLV
-733 RQQINLARTI
+733 RQQMNLARTI

-753 VPLVPVVPVAV
+753 VVPLVPVVPVAM
-764 PIAAVGPQA
+764 PMMAPTAPQPNTT
-773 QAQAQATALPTTAS
+773 TALPAVAS
-787 SADLLSGN
+787 SADLLAGGE
-795 DPVSSSTIKSED
+795 PVTNSTTKSED
-807 VAPGS
+807 ATPGS

>member
-39 AFLTLYYVLNLVY
+39 AFLTIYYVINMVY
-52 RFALNADQKQT
+52 RFALNPTQKET
-63 FEEIVAY
+63 FEAIVQY
-70 CNSQRELI
+70 CDSYSDLI

-121 RGRVMRRTIMRYVC
+121 RGRMMRRTIMRYAC

-145 SPRVKKRFPGLN
+145 SPRVKKRFPGLD

-164 LNENERAIIETMNK
+164 LNDNERTIIEAMNK

-259 QQWTDG
+259 QQWIDG
-265 KVAGTAGFL
+265 KVVGNTSYL

-375 EVPKTAAMPSTMS
+375 EVPKSAAMPSTMS
-388 SVRIDEMVGNNGTSS
+388 SVRIDEMVGNDT
-403 MAAPKPLA
+403 AAPTAVAPINTMPPVA
-411 DEQQGAPLQTVT
+411 EQAEGVPLQAVT
-423 YDLSKGAPDEE
+423 YDFPKGSPDEE

-448 KMRLGLGSSP
+448 KMRLGSSP

-493 NDDPNK
+493 SDDQKPYK
-499 YRFPTSASSASL
+499 FPASASSASL
-511 TGGVAAAAGVK
+511 TAGNVGSATSAGK
-522 PTGSMRITDQVIEE
+522 PAGSLRITQQVIEE
-536 VDEQATITSMRP
+536 VDEQATITSMRAN
-548 TEPRPN
+548 EPRPN
-554 VMDLFSQPIGQSQ
+554 VMNIFGPGTAGGVAAAMQPPPPAHSQP
-567 TIPLQPPLP
+567 
-576 AASTIPPAT
+576 
-585 QVRSQ
+585 V
-590 PMDIPRRSPTYER
+590 DIPARPLEYNR
-603 AQSQYEPTPSLFPP
+603 AHSQYEPSLFPP

-624 STSAPVGDSL
+624 STSAPAGGSPSL
-634 LSAATAPSS
+634 LSNAATAPSS

-654 QQKAASR
+654 PQKAVSR
-661 ETAIE
+661 ET
-666 RPDAPQFFRW
+666 
-676 FVTPV
+676 V
-681 ENLDIKTSS
+681 ENMDLKSSS
-690 DVLTNVAAAAATAAA
+690 DMLAGSAAADP
-705 TAATAEPVPDEGDD
+705 EDEGDD
-719 FEKLKAAREKEKLK
+719 FEKLKAAREKEKLV
-733 RQQINLARTI
+733 RQQKNLARTI
-743 STAPGVDPSG
+743 STAPGVD
-753 VPLVPVVPVAV
+753 A
-764 PIAAVGPQA
+764 AAVAQAQVQA
-773 QAQAQATALPTTAS
+773 QAMAAQANAVLTAVAS
-787 SADLLSGN
+787 SADLLAGAELV
-795 DPVSSSTIKSED
+795 PSSTMKSD
-807 VAPGS
+807 NVA

>member
-13 RGFGCFLKLLLRW
+13 RGFGCFLKLLFRW

-39 AFLTLYYVLNLVY
+39 AFLTIYYAINMVY
-52 RFALNADQKQT
+52 RFGLNPTQKET
-63 FEEIVAY
+63 FEAIVQY
-70 CNSQRELI
+70 CDSYRELI

-121 RGRVMRRTIMRYVC
+121 RGRMMRRTIMRYVC

-164 LNENERAIIETMNK
+164 LNDNEKTIIETMNK
-178 SFPRPS
+178 AFPRPS

-265 KVAGTAGFL
+265 KVVGNTTYL

-375 EVPKTAAMPSTMS
+375 EVPKNAAMPSTMS
-388 SVRIDEMVGNNGTSS
+388 SVRIDEM
-403 MAAPKPLA
+403 
-411 DEQQGAPLQTVT
+411 
-423 YDLSKGAPDEE
+423 

-448 KMRLGLGSSP
+448 KMRLGSSP

-493 NDDPNK
+493 SQDQPYK
-499 YRFPTSASSASL
+499 FPASASSASL
-511 TGGVAAAAGVK
+511 SGGVVGSATSAGK
-522 PTGSMRITDQVIEE
+522 PVGSLRITQQVIEE
-536 VDEQATITSMRP
+536 VDEQATITSMRAN
-548 TEPRPN
+548 EPRPN
-554 VMDLFSQPIGQSQ
+554 VMDIFAPASTSGAGVSL
-567 TIPLQPPLP
+567 PLQPPP
-576 AASTIPPAT
+576 AHSEP
-585 QVRSQ
+585 V
-590 PMDIPRRSPTYER
+590 DIPARPPSYNR
-603 AQSQYEPTPSLFPP
+603 AQSQYEPTLFPP

-624 STSAPVGDSL
+624 STSAPAGGSPLL
-634 LSAATAPSS
+634 LSNAATAPSS
-643 PVGDSSKSLYD
+643 PVGESSKSLYD
-654 QQKAASR
+654 PHKAASR
-661 ETAIE
+661 ETE
-666 RPDAPQFFRW
+666 RPDAPQVF
-676 FVTPV
+676 
-681 ENLDIKTSS
+681 
-690 DVLTNVAAAAATAAA
+690 
-705 TAATAEPVPDEGDD
+705 
-719 FEKLKAAREKEKLK
+719 
-733 RQQINLARTI
+733 
-743 STAPGVDPSG
+743 
-753 VPLVPVVPVAV
+753 
-764 PIAAVGPQA
+764 
-773 QAQAQATALPTTAS
+773 
-787 SADLLSGN
+787 
-795 DPVSSSTIKSED
+795 
-807 VAPGS
+807 